1 MCDDVQYSNSNS
13 GSESHSHIAFCLS
26 VYAEGCEDEESKCI
40 RIAALLK
47 IINILLQLKIQVTS
61 TSSTCHS
68 HNPSHPMYHHEV
80 FYIIV
85 MSILILL
92 SLCGCLPDNV
102 HTVTVHM
109 TDGTSAI

>member
-1 MCDDVQYSNSNS
+1 MCDDVEFSNSYS
-13 GSESHSHIAFCLS
+13 DSESHSHIAFCLS
-26 VYAEGCEDEESKCI
+26 VDVEGCVDEESKCI

-61 TSSTCHS
+61 ASSTCHS
-68 HNPSHPMYHHEV
+68 HSPSHLSYHWKV
-80 FYIIV
+80 LDMSI

-92 SLCGCLPDNV
+92 SLCVCLPDTV
-102 HTVTVHM
+102 HTVIVHM